1 MVVPY
6 LDTDIYK
13 ASLQIKRLQRLDNN
27 VLVVWYPLEDN
38 LSKSIESN
46 NKESEKKLLKMKK
59 AHIYYHQRIC
69 AL

>member
-46 NKESEKKLLKMKK
+46 NKESEKKLLKMKMK
-59 AHIYYHQRIC
+59 FI
-69 AL
+69 LENSNKK